1 MLTQL
6 LAPPLLDQ
14 GSSGQ
19 VQQAP
24 NVEAWAEPQ
33 QKAPTPGPLA
43 LQQVSFDGGTLSAH
57 GSAKGGVD
65 CGDSVVVNV
74 LPSESKRSIKFAD
87 VKPVSIA
94 WKDISFSVQLK
105 TKQAD
110 GSMVSVRSLMSL
122 GLMSF
127 ARWHA
132 H

>member
-24 NVEAWAEPQ
+24 LAKVEAWAEP

-43 LQQVSFDGGTLSAH
+43 LQQVSFDGQGDPTFLR
-57 GSAKGGVD
+57 VD

-105 TKQAD
+105 MKQAD
-110 GSMVSVRSLMSL
+110 GSMVSVRSLTQCPSI
-122 GLMSF
+122 
-127 ARWHA
+127 
-132 H
+132 

>member
-24 NVEAWAEPQ
+24 KVEAWAEQ

-43 LQQVSFDGGTLSAH
+43 LQQVSFDGGTSAH

-65 CGDSVVVNV
+65 GGDSVVVNV

-105 TKQAD
+105 MKQAD
-110 GSMVSVRSLMSL
+110 GSMVSVRSFMSL
-122 GLMSF
+122 DLMSF